1 MKRKVTCFTS
11 MALVVL
17 MAVSPVAGSS
27 ASVFAAEPS
36 DETTAIQVIPEE
48 DETSDEIV
56 VETESNAIEIK
67 KEMQASV
74 KIGDAGESD
83 IEVETEYQAGDSIP
97 VHVTAENPTDA
108 DADFRLYFWDYGET
122 LPEDKSEWSKVLTDA
137 CKDVKIAELQDTDK
151 YAVDLKQGEDTVQSK
166 ASFASEKDDKDQ
178 LTAAYLSIEIP
189 AEASL
194 DTVFHI
200 SSDTAETVTIVPVFD
215 AESENAF
222 YGDTAVAQWKENPI
236 VVEADETKDTGDE
249 NQILVQEQ
257 TEEDEN
263 LGTLATLLEEE
274 KNEGQKVIAQ
284 IGDYTETLELETQ
297 ESLDVLQ
304 NRFPQTL
311 SITLEDGTREDI
323 EVTWECLSDYEQ
335 TAQPIYVFEAVLPD
349 GYAVHALVGDP
360 TIEVVILANLSDE
373 DLDVSPLVLFPDN
386 PNGTQTIDKKIGCT
400 KDIGQYLQNIY
411 DTNKKYYL
419 GTPYYDRVFEE
430 PYTDW
435 LLANG
440 ATADGKSGHM
450 NCTGFVA
457 DVIRKC
463 GGDLTKI
470 TQRRPGWY
478 ANASNW
484 QDYAHGYQKQPDGTW
499 AQNLL
504 LACKTYRF
512 DSISAALQSGVME
525 KGDIIFFEPRDWTEP
540 GADCHIGFFFGKTS
554 SENKFWHSS
563 SHGDAI
569 KEGTSPGN
577 MISAITPKVPSYL
590 YVFKTYHS
598 PKKGG
603 LSIQKQ
609 SANTSISNKYSN
621 GCYSLAGAKYGVY
634 SDSACKTLV
643 TTITTDASGY
653 AATKDDALTEGTY
666 YVKETTASKGFK
678 LDTKIY
684 KFTVKGGTT
693 AAQNKQTSSE
703 PPKTGKILLQKKSGD
718 ADTTTGNNR
727 YSIQGAEYTVYSN
740 KVCTVKV
747 GTIVTDASGQ
757 GSLAG
762 LPLGVYFVKETKAS
776 TGFDIDTNVYSADI
790 SSGTTDEISVNLTSV
805 EPVQFGEL
813 KIIKSSSSPTVTTGN
828 TNYSLKGA
836 EYTVYTDSSC
846 KQTYGKITTD
856 ENGEGTLSNLPFGIY
871 YVKETKAPKGYQLDT
886 VVHAV
891 TIPGTAVVTMNLK
904 DVPKVGELKIIK
916 QSADT
921 SVTNNNSNYSLK
933 GAVYTVYKDK
943 ACQQKVG
950 TITTDENGS
959 GSLGNLPLGTY
970 YVKET
975 KAPQGYQLDTEIYTA
990 EIPDAT
996 VVTMN
1001 MEDKPEVG
1009 NLRIIKQSELPEISE
1024 NNQCYSLAGA
1034 EFTIYKD
1041 AACKTVYQVIKTNA
1055 DGIAECH
1062 DMPLGD
1068 YWVKETK
1075 APKGFE
1081 LNTNWTQKATVTASH
1096 TAEKP
1101 LTYTCKDVPG
1111 NDPTGIEITK
1121 LQNGDKT
1128 DTIPTL
1134 EGTQFTIKYYDGFYD
1149 SVSELPA
1156 PTRTWVLEVK
1166 EVGNT
1171 ERYITGLTDNYLVD
1185 GSDELYY
1192 INGVPCLPY
1201 GTITIQETKPAAGYT
1216 LDGYLVNKDT
1226 GEVVS
1231 QNSEIYIAQINKD
1244 SGAVRLQGGN
1254 EFTGYNTPKS
1264 SKIKLKKFDSD
1275 GKNPLAGVVFEI
1287 KNSDGEVV
1295 GTKTTDRNGE
1305 IIFDNLYPDIY
1316 TITEKETVPGHS
1328 LLKDPIVVKAP
1339 MEVTEDY
1346 INDYNISKSKVT
1358 YDPATGTYYIYEFTY
1373 EITNDVTFKMPMSGG
1388 FTTPMTFVP
1397 LIAGMGIMGG
1407 LGVVGFRRKRKK

>member
-1 MKRKVTCFTS
+1 M
-11 MALVVL
+11 
-17 MAVSPVAGSS
+17 
-27 ASVFAAEPS
+27 
-36 DETTAIQVIPEE
+36 
-48 DETSDEIV
+48 
-56 VETESNAIEIK
+56 
-67 KEMQASV
+67 
-74 KIGDAGESD
+74 
-83 IEVETEYQAGDSIP
+83 
-97 VHVTAENPTDA
+97 
-108 DADFRLYFWDYGET
+108 
-122 LPEDKSEWSKVLTDA
+122 
-137 CKDVKIAELQDTDK
+137 
-151 YAVDLKQGEDTVQSK
+151 
-166 ASFASEKDDKDQ
+166 
-178 LTAAYLSIEIP
+178 
-189 AEASL
+189 
-194 DTVFHI
+194 
-200 SSDTAETVTIVPVFD
+200 
-215 AESENAF
+215 
-222 YGDTAVAQWKENPI
+222 
-236 VVEADETKDTGDE
+236 
-249 NQILVQEQ
+249 
-257 TEEDEN
+257 
-263 LGTLATLLEEE
+263 
-274 KNEGQKVIAQ
+274 
-284 IGDYTETLELETQ
+284 
-297 ESLDVLQ
+297 
-304 NRFPQTL
+304 
-311 SITLEDGTREDI
+311 
-323 EVTWECLSDYEQ
+323 
-335 TAQPIYVFEAVLPD
+335 
-349 GYAVHALVGDP
+349 
-360 TIEVVILANLSDE
+360 
-373 DLDVSPLVLFPDN
+373 
-386 PNGTQTIDKKIGCT
+386 
-400 KDIGQYLQNIY
+400 
-411 DTNKKYYL
+411 
-419 GTPYYDRVFEE
+419 
-430 PYTDW
+430 
-435 LLANG
+435 
-440 ATADGKSGHM
+440 
-450 NCTGFVA
+450 
-457 DVIRKC
+457 
-463 GGDLTKI
+463 
-470 TQRRPGWY
+470 
-478 ANASNW
+478 
-484 QDYAHGYQKQPDGTW
+484 
-499 AQNLL
+499 
-504 LACKTYRF
+504 
-512 DSISAALQSGVME
+512 
-525 KGDIIFFEPRDWTEP
+525 
-540 GADCHIGFFFGKTS
+540 
-554 SENKFWHSS
+554 
-563 SHGDAI
+563 
-569 KEGTSPGN
+569 
-577 MISAITPKVPSYL
+577 
-590 YVFKTYHS
+590 
-598 PKKGG
+598 
-603 LSIQKQ
+603 
-609 SANTSISNKYSN
+609 
-621 GCYSLAGAKYGVY
+621 
-634 SDSACKTLV
+634 
-643 TTITTDASGY
+643 
-653 AATKDDALTEGTY
+653 
-666 YVKETTASKGFK
+666 
-678 LDTKIY
+678 
-684 KFTVKGGTT
+684 
-693 AAQNKQTSSE
+693 
-703 PPKTGKILLQKKSGD
+703 
-718 ADTTTGNNR
+718 
-727 YSIQGAEYTVYSN
+727 
-740 KVCTVKV
+740 
-747 GTIVTDASGQ
+747 
-757 GSLAG
+757 
-762 LPLGVYFVKETKAS
+762 
-776 TGFDIDTNVYSADI
+776 
-790 SSGTTDEISVNLTSV
+790 
-805 EPVQFGEL
+805 
-813 KIIKSSSSPTVTTGN
+813 
-828 TNYSLKGA
+828 
-836 EYTVYTDSSC
+836 
-846 KQTYGKITTD
+846 
-856 ENGEGTLSNLPFGIY
+856 
-871 YVKETKAPKGYQLDT
+871 KETKAPKGYQLDT

-1024 NNQCYSLAGA
+1024 DNQCYSLAGA